1 MKDRQGESQLSS
13 DFLKHK
19 RSLCSGTF
27 SFLYCY
33 GFRLQIF
40 AQRNVSMHYVFA
52 FINFKFNKVV
62 KYIRSVWPVWSRPN
76 MREKEKLEIYI
87 WKKNINTCG
96 LNLASDFYFPRLHVS
111 CVAVWELQRF
121 FQAFC
126 LNGLL
131 CKSQLYKL
139 LLKKVILYT
148 GKRVCVCTTCLKTPE
163 TALTRS
169 IRRVFVL

>member
-62 KYIRSVWPVWSRPN
+62 KYIRSV
-76 MREKEKLEIYI
+76 
-87 WKKNINTCG
+87 
-96 LNLASDFYFPRLHVS
+96 
-111 CVAVWELQRF
+111 
-121 FQAFC
+121 
-126 LNGLL
+126 
-131 CKSQLYKL
+131 
-139 LLKKVILYT
+139 
-148 GKRVCVCTTCLKTPE
+148 
-163 TALTRS
+163 
-169 IRRVFVL
+169 